1 MVNYYVKLVF
11 SMNSF
16 FLKSLKLPSK
26 VKISIL
32 NRRLLNKSIGYNYI
46 WVFSVFGYIKKRIPV
61 NIFINFKYNW
71 LYSYSYDKSKLLS
84 FFKMLNLIIF
94 GLNKGFCWSLKIFGV
109 GFKYK
114 YIISSNWLMF
124 KLGFS
129 HIYRIKINLSDFRI
143 FFSKK
148 NFFSI
153 YGFENQ
159 SLKNLGYRLKSF
171 RKTNMYKFKG
181 ISFIKEV
188 IKLKP
193 GKKEQI

>member
-1 MVNYYVKLVF
+1 
-11 SMNSF
+11 
-16 FLKSLKLPSK
+16 
-26 VKISIL
+26 
-32 NRRLLNKSIGYNYI
+32 
-46 WVFSVFGYIKKRIPV
+46 
-61 NIFINFKYNW
+61 
-71 LYSYSYDKSKLLS
+71 
-84 FFKMLNLIIF
+84 
-94 GLNKGFCWSLKIFGV
+94 
-109 GFKYK
+109 
-114 YIISSNWLMF
+114 MF

-129 HIYRIKINLSDFRI
+129 HVYRIKMSLSDFRI

-159 SLKNLGYRLKSF
+159 NLKRLGYNIKLF
-171 RKTNMYKFKG
+171 RKTNVYKSKG